1 MLLFQ
6 VISMAAVLLVIGFVV
21 ALFIGASNLRASDRR
36 YDAEAKRN
44 EEELK
49 RRFERRE
56 AEFLEQQRRR
66 REEGLRDGTTH
77 QG

>member
-1 MLLFQ
+1 M
-6 VISMAAVLLVIGFVV
+6 VIGFVV
-21 ALFIGASNLRASDRR
+21 ALFIGVSRLRASDRM

-56 AEFLEQQRRR
+56 AEFLEQQRKRR
-66 REEGLRDGTTH
+66 GEWFGNGTTH
-77 QG
+77 QR